1 MTTQTMP
8 AAGFELHGETTPIP
22 QLVRSIWRSRSL
34 IRLLARRDFY
44 VRFRRPSFGLSWAIV
59 VPLMQAT
66 VLAIV
71 FSLVIRVRTPIPI
84 VVFVLSG
91 VLPWTFFASGLSSSS
106 MSIAGG
112 SGMASKVYFPRAVLP
127 MVSIGSNL
135 YGFIPGLAILIIVA
149 LAWRVPLGP
158 RTLLLIPAVALLV
171 LLTAS
176 FGLVFAAVHVYFRD
190 VGFMIQASLTAWF
203 YASAVIF
210 PISLVPKGILRTIV
224 LINPATGAIQFF
236 RASMGAPQEGWVFS
250 VVAAVVWSVVLLVVA
265 LFLYRRFDRVFVD
278 RL

>member
-1 MTTQTMP
+1 MTTKTLP

-22 QLVRSIWRSRSL
+22 QLLGNIWRSRSL

-59 VPLMQAT
+59 VPLMQAI
-66 VLAIV
+66 VLAVV
-71 FSLVIRVRTPIPI
+71 FSVVIKVRTPIPI

-106 MSIAGG
+106 LSIAGG

-127 MVSIGSNL
+127 IVSIGSNL
-135 YGFIPGLAILIIVA
+135 YGFIPGLGILVIAAV
-149 LAWRVPLGP
+149 AWRVPLGP
-158 RTLLLIPAVALLV
+158 HTLMLFPAVGLLV
-171 LLTAS
+171 VLTAA
-176 FGLVFAAVHVYFRD
+176 FGLVFAAIHVYFRD

-210 PISLVPKGILRTIV
+210 PISLVPEGILRTIV

-236 RASMGAPQEGWVFS
+236 RAAMGAPQEGWVFA
-250 VVAAVVWSVVLLVVA
+250 VIATVVWSIVLLAIA
-265 LFLYRRFDRVFVD
+265 LLLYRRFDRVFVD